1 MEAKMADAVV
11 RLDHLQ
17 LSVIVAAI
25 LASNSN
31 AARSGSAIATHQ
43 TYIETLKVI
52 QANGLTPSR

>member
-1 MEAKMADAVV
+1 MANSSV

-43 TYIETLKVI
+43 AYIEMLKVI
-52 QANGLTPSR
+52 QASGLTPSR